1 MGIRG
6 RADSQNQ
13 SVSQNW
19 RISMKTGRGDEQW
32 CYHDNRQAAR
42 ASLALVSS
50 GVWRAATETIR
61 VFNLLNGKTW
71 ATFPDG
77 ILGRWVVVDRG
88 LVWVG
93 GGGYVAEG
101 ELWRGT
107 TKSGIIWTSQLE
119 MKMKKVVGVISFHF
133 FFFVCFCNG
142 LLPSRSNYKDMRGTN
157 RLTHE
162 EKHHYTHIQNTQ
174 NHKQMWKINQKI
186 SPSMSTWTQHA
197 D

>member
-6 RADSQNQ
+6 CADSQNQ

-32 CYHDNRQAAR
+32 CYHDNSQAAR

-50 GVWRAATETIR
+50 GVWCAATETIR

-77 ILGRWVVVDRG
+77 ILGRWVVVGRG

-93 GGGYVAEG
+93 VGGWLCGWRWVVERDNKVRHHLNLSTGNENEKGGGCHFISFFLFVFAMGCYH
-101 ELWRGT
+101 LDPT
-107 TKSGIIWTSQLE
+107 TK
-119 MKMKKVVGVISFHF
+119 
-133 FFFVCFCNG
+133 
-142 LLPSRSNYKDMRGTN
+142 
-157 RLTHE
+157 
-162 EKHHYTHIQNTQ
+162 
-174 NHKQMWKINQKI
+174 
-186 SPSMSTWTQHA
+186 TWEGQT